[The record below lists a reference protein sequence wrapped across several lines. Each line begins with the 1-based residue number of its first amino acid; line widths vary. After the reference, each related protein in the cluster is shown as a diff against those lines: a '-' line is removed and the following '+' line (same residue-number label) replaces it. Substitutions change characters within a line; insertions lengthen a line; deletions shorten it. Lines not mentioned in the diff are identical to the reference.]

1 MTSQLPSE
9 MLRTSIYITRPVPQ
23 LDVRSNCGNYE
34 KEDAVADS
42 GEIVDGWPDVK
53 ALIHEATASPRE
65 SIGIAVCGPSGMC
78 FHVKEAAAEAQRRV
92 WDAHGP
98 KEIYLHTEAFS

>member
-1 MTSQLPSE
+1 
-9 MLRTSIYITRPVPQ
+9 
-23 LDVRSNCGNYE
+23 
-34 KEDAVADS
+34 
-42 GEIVDGWPDVK
+42 VK